1 MKKEFKENS
10 NLITSFNNSLSV
22 DVLDVLG
29 DFVETS
35 IDGIIENEIINAIPI
50 VKTVKLFIKG
60 SMAFREKHFLKNT
73 LYFLRELKNKTI
85 TKEKL
90 EAYRNKIKNNRCFES
105 ELERVMFL
113 IDKQSEV
120 EKIIYIGK
128 LYSEAI
134 NLNISY
140 DDFVDYSELVD
151 RIFLS
156 DINALKEGWHKLTK
170 YGIVEDNNN
179 SRALKRLSSQGIGE
193 IVYTDI
199 KDEAL
204 SIGAIKYYF
213 DEYAQ
218 KFLNIIFDKDCK

>member
-1 MKKEFKENS
+1 MENY
-10 NLITSFNNSLSV
+10 NLITSFSNSLSV
-22 DVLDVLG
+22 DAFDALG

-50 VKTVKLFIKG
+50 VKAVKLLIKG
-60 SMAFREKHFLKNT
+60 GMALRERHFLKNT
-73 LYFLRELKNKTI
+73 LYFLRELKNNTI

-90 EAYRNKIKNNRCFES
+90 EVYRNKIKNNRRFES

-140 DDFVDYSELVD
+140 DDFIDYSELVD

-156 DINALKEGWHKLTK
+156 DINA
-170 YGIVEDNNN
+170 
-179 SRALKRLSSQGIGE
+179 
-193 IVYTDI
+193 
-199 KDEAL
+199 
-204 SIGAIKYYF
+204 
-213 DEYAQ
+213 
-218 KFLNIIFDKDCK
+218 